1 VFSFTGAILEKNN
14 FLFRDKMSK
23 ENLKTIFSIKI
34 KDFRQVTN
42 TGTGLHP
49 CWAAQNTDKQAAFP
63 PIR

>member
-1 VFSFTGAILEKNN
+1 
-14 FLFRDKMSK
+14 MSK